1 MFLLLPLFFVLTLGR
16 APLLGL
22 DSPRIP
28 DEYIVIYN
36 DGINS
41 DLITKHQESYSQ
53 NIIYTYNISSE
64 FRGFSARLNEEE
76 LNRVLDTPYVKVV
89 HANGIEYAIQT
100 CDTNQAAY
108 SWGLAR
114 TSHGGRVNP
123 TTGLPERFKY
133 NSKIAGQGVYLYI
146 LDTGIYREH
155 REFATGRV
163 REGANFVGDGT
174 PAYVDQNS
182 HGTHCAG
189 TAGGNE
195 YGIARLASLIPV
207 KVLGASGS
215 GATSGVIKGI
225 EYVAQNHAANGGPS
239 VGSMSLGS
247 TSDGGKNAAI
257 TAAVR
262 QGSVFVVAAG
272 NSQMDACSYYP
283 ASCPDAITVGSTTLG
298 VNNDDQRS
306 SFSNF
311 GSCVDIFAPG
321 SNIVSAGI
329 TSPTAYSTKSGTSM
343 ACPHVAGYAASLLSQ
358 NPRLTPQA
366 VKAEIKGN
374 SNRNIITSP
383 GTGSPNELLYNL
395 C

>member
-1 MFLLLPLFFVLTLGR
+1 
-16 APLLGL
+16 
-22 DSPRIP
+22 
-28 DEYIVIYN
+28 VIYTE
-36 DGINS
+36 DTS
-41 DLITKHQESYSQ
+41 CDLITKHQQTLSQ
-53 NIIYTYNISSE
+53 NIIYTYNISTD

-76 LNRVLDTPYVKVV
+76 LDRVLETPYVKVV
-89 HANGIEYAIQT
+89 HANGIEYAIQQ
-100 CDTNQAAY
+100 CDTTQNAG
-108 SWGLAR
+108 SWGIAR
-114 TSHGGRVNP
+114 VSHGGRVP
-123 TTGLPERFKY
+123 STGLSEVFKY
-133 NSKIAGQGVYLYI
+133 NSRAAGQGVYVYI

-189 TAGGNE
+189 TAAGND
-195 YGIARLASLIPV
+195 YGIARFAALIPV

-225 EYVAQNHAANGGPS
+225 EYVATNHASNGGPS
-239 VGSMSLGS
+239 IGSMSLGS
-247 TSDGGKNAAI
+247 TADGGKNAAI

-283 ASCPDAITVGSTTLG
+283 ASCPDAITVGSTTIG
-298 VNNDDQRS
+298 TQNDDQRS

-329 TSPTAYSTKSGTSM
+329 ANPTQYTTKSGTSM
-343 ACPHVAGYAASLLSQ
+343 ACPHVAGYAASILSQ
-358 NPRLTPQA
+358 NPRLTPAA
-366 VKAEIKGN
+366 VKAEIKGHA
-374 SNRNIITSP
+374 NRNLISSP